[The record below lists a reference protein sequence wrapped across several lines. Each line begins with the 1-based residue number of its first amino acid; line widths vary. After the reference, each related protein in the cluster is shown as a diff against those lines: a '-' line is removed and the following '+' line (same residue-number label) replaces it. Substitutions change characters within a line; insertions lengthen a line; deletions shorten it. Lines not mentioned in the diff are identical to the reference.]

1 MEIRETIMNHLTKLF
16 VDIEKIVN
24 LFPDSLWQREG
35 IDDMM
40 MVPAFLAHH
49 TIWCMSLGHLL
60 NIPKEKI
67 PNEPYIP
74 RHEKW
79 QWIPDYQR
87 EYLPTMS
94 QLLALLNDIR
104 EYTDSVYGKM
114 NNDTYIG
121 DNSSILNKVVYTIAH
136 TRHHLGQLTQI
147 LKENDIMPTN
157 MV

>member
-1 MEIRETIMNHLTKLF
+1 MEIRETIMDHLTKLF

-24 LFPDSLWQREG
+24 LFPDNLWQREG

-49 TIWCMSLGHLL
+49 TIWCMCYEHLL

-79 QWIPDYQR
+79 PWIPDYQR
-87 EYLPTMS
+87 EYLPTKF

-114 NNDTYIG
+114 DDGDYLRGNEPILSMVIYAIG
-121 DNSSILNKVVYTIAH
+121 H
-136 TRHHLGQLTQI
+136 TKYHLGQLAQI
-147 LKENDIMPTN
+147 LKENGIMPT
-157 MV
+157 